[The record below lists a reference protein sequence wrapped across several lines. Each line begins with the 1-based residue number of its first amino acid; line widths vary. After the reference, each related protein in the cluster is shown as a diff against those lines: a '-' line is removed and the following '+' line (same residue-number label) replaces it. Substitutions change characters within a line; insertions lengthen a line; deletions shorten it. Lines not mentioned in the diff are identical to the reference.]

1 MTLPSSL
8 NRWCNC
14 KKSWSSERPKWKE
27 WEFGSITAQPR
38 SWNLGRGDV
47 LHKFGKEPCGMCLKC
62 TNAVFCGGCPSCL
75 HKKSSGISSPLK
87 PYYSF
92 RYKRRTGQ
100 ARSKDSRI
108 MTWVT
113 VSGEKLGVVPS
124 IWGNLGTLGTAY
136 SQMAVVN
143 SLLSQD
149 AVSHGVHSTSPA
161 HPHLLLVPHHLQR
174 KSLPLVCQE
183 CHASYKR
190 NMGPKLLGLA
200 PPATQWPNNDS
211 LDARCHSQ
219 WPIQLAEYV
228 GEDAAWW
235 SGKGTPHSQTQMACH
250 VEPSDGWL

>member
-14 KKSWSSERPKWKE
+14 KKSWSPERPKWKE
-27 WEFGSITAQPR
+27 WEFGSTMAQPR
-38 SWNLGRGDV
+38 SWYLSRGDV
-47 LHKFGKEPCGMCLKC
+47 LHNFGKEPCGMCLKC

-75 HKKSSGISSPLK
+75 HKKSSGISGPLK
-87 PYYSF
+87 PYSSF

-143 SLLSQD
+143 SLLSQNT
-149 AVSHGVHSTSPA
+149 VSHGAHSTSSCPSSPTA
-161 HPHLLLVPHHLQR
+161 CSPSPPEKEFTISVSGVSCFMQAKHGPQTSRTCSACNAMTEQWFAGCTVSQPMTNSARRICWWRCSLMIWQR
-174 KSLPLVCQE
+174 YSV
-183 CHASYKR
+183 
-190 NMGPKLLGLA
+190 LA
-200 PPATQWPNNDS
+200 D
-211 LDARCHSQ
+211 
-219 WPIQLAEYV
+219 
-228 GEDAAWW
+228 
-235 SGKGTPHSQTQMACH
+235 
-250 VEPSDGWL
+250 SDGMPCWT